1 MGDRLLTVLE
11 TAQQFNL
18 TTGLLYTAIAKGE
31 LAVVRF
37 RPRGRIRVR
46 EADVRDWIESHASG
60 ADVRTQRQTGLPD
73 APSRAVSNIERLLP
87 PKAFRRFA

>member
-73 APSRAVSNIERLLP
+73 ASSRAVSNIERLLP
-87 PKAFRRFA
+87 PKGFRRFA

>member
-31 LAVVRF
+31 LAAVRF

-46 EADVRDWIESHASG
+46 EADVRDWIENHASG
-60 ADVRTQRQTGLPD
+60 ADVRTQRQTGLPG
-73 APSRAVSNIERLLP
+73 APSPAVSNIERLLP